1 MAEALMKLD
10 IPQDAVRAIVAAEV
24 AKAVGDPQQFFAAMV
39 AQFLTEQVSDRNY
52 NKQPR
57 IEQLVYEQVSAMAL
71 EMVREHL
78 AANRE
83 EIRKCIGKALAAK
96 SYAPRLAE
104 ALVNAI
110 SGSGVYHQVTVNLSL
125 GSKDR

>member
-10 IPQDAVRAIVAAEV
+10 IPQDAVRAVVAAEV
-24 AKAVGDPQQFFAAMV
+24 AKAIGDPRQFFGAMV
-39 AQFLTEQVSDRNY
+39 ASFLMEQVQDRNY
-52 NKQPR
+52 NKKPR

-71 EMVREHL
+71 EMVKEHL
-78 AANRE
+78 AANKE
-83 EIRKCIGKALAAK
+83 EIRKAIAAALKAK

-110 SGSGVYHQVTVNLSL
+110 SGAGVYHQVSINLSL
-125 GSKDR
+125 KDRS